1 MTLIKRTN
9 PFLPVS
15 NFLDDFFAD
24 DVDIF
29 RKMQTVPSINIKERA
44 EDFLIEMAAPGL
56 KKEDFD
62 IDLDNNVLTISCEK
76 QIEENDE
83 NEKFTKRE
91 FSYSTFK
98 RVFTIPE
105 TADIEKINAEYVDG
119 ILTVIIGKKPEA
131 QIKPKK
137 KIDIN

>member
-24 DVDIF
+24 DMDIF